1 MRLVTLRPVFS
12 LREHLFSSMSTDVRG
27 YAQSLVKDLDGG
39 RGRSNF
45 HAFLHQC
52 VGHAVEV
59 GVEGDVV
66 VDVDS
71 GVGPLAHVERLGGQ
85 RSQSV
90 AFNGSEHTGTRSFAL
105 PEWSLVQPLEQ
116 FANRII
122 QIRQAKKLLVGEGA
136 KNQPYAR

>member
-12 LREHLFSSMSTDVRG
+12 LREHLFSAMTTDVRG
-27 YAQSLVKDLDGG
+27 YPNSFVKDLDGG
-39 RGRSNF
+39 RCRSNF
-45 HAFLHQC
+45 HAFLHQR
-52 VGHAVEV
+52 VRHAVEV

-71 GVGPLAHVERLGGQ
+71 SVGPLAHVERLGGQ

-90 AFNGSEHTGTRSFAL
+90 AFDRCEHTGTRSLAL

-116 FANRII
+116 LANRIV
-122 QIRQAKKLLVGEGA
+122 QIRQPKKLLVA
-136 KNQPYAR
+136 

>member
-1 MRLVTLRPVFS
+1 MRLRTLLPVFS
-12 LREHLFSSMSTDVRG
+12 LRERLFASPTTDVRG
-27 YAQSLVKDLDGG
+27 YPQSLVKDLDG
-39 RGRSNF
+39 RRCRSNF
-45 HAFLHQC
+45 HAFLHQR

-90 AFNGSEHTGTRSFAL
+90 AFDRCEHTGTRSFAL
-105 PEWSLVQPLEQ
+105 PEWSLVQPLKQ
-116 FANRII
+116 FANRMV
-122 QIRQAKKLLVGEGA
+122 QIRQPKKRLVA
-136 KNQPYAR
+136 

>member
-12 LREHLFSSMSTDVRG
+12 LREHLFSSMTTDVRG
-27 YAQSLVKDLDGG
+27 YPLSLVKDLGG
-39 RGRSNF
+39 RRSRSNI
-45 HAFLHQC
+45 HAFLHQR

-85 RSQSV
+85 RSPSV
-90 AFNGSEHTGTRSFAL
+90 AFDRGEHTGTRSFAL
-105 PEWSLVQPLEQ
+105 PEWSMVRPHD
-116 FANRII
+116 
-122 QIRQAKKLLVGEGA
+122 
-136 KNQPYAR
+136 